1 MEKLLVAMLLVVACA
16 GMPRGSF
23 DGRAEW
29 AINSGGAGVRFG
41 AVIRVERRD
50 SGNWDLRV
58 RGRVPGVSEWWRVC
72 MTQDWRP
79 CRA

>member
-1 MEKLLVAMLLVVACA
+1 MEKLLVAMLLLVACA

-29 AINSGGAGVRFG
+29 AIDGGVGFG

-58 RGRVPGVSEWWRVC
+58 RGRVPGVSDGWRVC